1 MPPHNRKNI
10 KLGRTYMLSL
20 ELKKKFLLTSAFD
33 SSSRRQLSRWPKAA
47 KQCNALACLI
57 KPSQLRSANGMPL
70 HNNKNNKRVAYSAF
84 LALTSAFELSSRRQ
98 VSRRFRSSAFV
109 ITALEGLERAIPYS
123 GVSCLI
129 KPKRFRFTTR
139 LDNE

>member
-1 MPPHNRKNI
+1 MRAH
-10 KLGRTYMLSL
+10 LSL
-20 ELKKKFLLTSAFD
+20 AAISAFEL
-33 SSSRRQLSRWPKAA
+33 SSRRQVSRSPLAADICKGVACPIKPKSP
-47 KQCNALACLI
+47 KTKRRCNASACLI

-70 HNNKNNKRVAYSAF
+70 HNNKNSKRVAYSAF

-98 VSRRFRSSAFV
+98 VSRRFRSSAFF
-109 ITALEGLERAIPYS
+109 ITALEGLERAIQYS